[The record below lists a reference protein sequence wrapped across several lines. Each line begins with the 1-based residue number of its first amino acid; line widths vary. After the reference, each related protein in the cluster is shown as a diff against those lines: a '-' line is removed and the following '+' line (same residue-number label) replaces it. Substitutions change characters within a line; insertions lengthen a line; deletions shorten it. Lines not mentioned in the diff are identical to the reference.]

1 MAGALIEVQE
11 PMQMAL
17 PVTLPDDETFTS
29 YFGGENSLEVSHLKD
44 AFTKLSNK
52 FQYTYLCGLGDSG
65 KSHLLYATCIHAQ
78 ERGLSTML
86 LSMREVIDYGPVVLE
101 GLENLDVLC
110 IDDVHLVAGNDA
122 WEKGL
127 FNFFNRFNEPGKYLV
142 VTADLLPDML
152 HINLPDLVSRLKW
165 GTTLQ
170 IRSMSDDDKAEAL
183 VRRAHMRGLELTDE
197 CARFLLTRS
206 SRDMRALL
214 DVLDKLDH
222 ASMAAQRKLT
232 IPFIKSTLKL

>member
-1 MAGALIEVQE
+1 MQAIE

-17 PVTLPDDETFTS
+17 PVTLPDDETFSS
-29 YFGGENSLEVSHLKD
+29 YFGGENSLEVSHLKNS
-44 AFTKLSNK
+44 FKKLSK
-52 FQYTYLCGLGDSG
+52 QFQYTYLCGLGDSG

-78 ERGLSTML
+78 EHGLSTML
-86 LSMREVIDYGPVVLE
+86 LSMREVVSFGPIVLD
-101 GLENLDVLC
+101 GLEALDVLC
-110 IDDVHLVAGNDA
+110 IDDLHLIAGNDA
-122 WEKGL
+122 WEKAL
-127 FNFFNRFNEPGKYLV
+127 FNFFNRFNEPGKCLV
-142 VTADLLPDML
+142 VTADLLPNML
-152 HINLPDLVSRLKW
+152 NISLPDLESRLKW

-183 VRRAHMRGLELTDE
+183 VKRANMRGLELTDE
-197 CARFLLTRS
+197 CARFLLTRL

>member
-1 MAGALIEVQE
+1 MLD
-11 PMQMAL
+11 PMQLAL

-29 YFGGENSLEVSHLKD
+29 YFGGEKSLEVTHLKK
-44 AFTKLSNK
+44 ALSEIQQD
-52 FQYTYLCGLGDSG
+52 FQFTYLCGLADSG

-78 ERGLSTML
+78 ELGLSTIL
-86 LSMREVIDYGPVVLE
+86 ISLREVIKFGPDVLE
-101 GLENLDVLC
+101 GLDGLDVVC

-122 WEKGL
+122 MEKAL
-127 FNFFNRFNEPGKYLV
+127 FNFFNRFNEAGKCLV
-142 VTADLLPDML
+142 MTADLLPSML
-152 HINLPDLVSRLKW
+152 NIALPDLESRLAW
-165 GTTLQ
+165 GTTFQ

-183 VRRAHMRGLELTDE
+183 VKRANMRGLELSDE
-197 CARFLLTRS
+197 CARFLLTRL

-232 IPFIKSTLKL
+232 IPFIKATLKL

>member
-1 MAGALIEVQE
+1 MAGALILVQD

-44 AFTKLSNK
+44 AFTKLSSK

-65 KSHLLYATCIHAQ
+65 KSHLLYATCIDAQ

-86 LSMREVIDYGPVVLE
+86 LSMREVIDYGPMVLD
-101 GLENLDVLC
+101 GLETLDVLC

-127 FNFFNRFNEPGKYLV
+127 FNFLG
-142 VTADLLPDML
+142 
-152 HINLPDLVSRLKW
+152 
-165 GTTLQ
+165 
-170 IRSMSDDDKAEAL
+170 
-183 VRRAHMRGLELTDE
+183 
-197 CARFLLTRS
+197 TRS
-206 SRDMRALL
+206 SRG
-214 DVLDKLDH
+214 
-222 ASMAAQRKLT
+222 
-232 IPFIKSTLKL
+232 KSRFLV